1 MKRIASKAPLLLSMA
16 ISVGISGALAAQ
28 EFVKGPLPEP
38 VATEAPAPA
47 PEAEAGAEVAP
58 GAEPVPEVN
67 AAESSRDGAAGAV
80 LPELLAAV
88 AAERAALNRRA
99 LALDKREAEL
109 AFAAAAL
116 SAQDQQLSQLKDEIE
131 RLLGLAEASHTED
144 VTRLVRIYRAM
155 KPADA
160 AAILSDADLEVSVL
174 VIAAM
179 AERDSG
185 PILAKMNKVRAQA
198 ISKII
203 LERSRLPGDQNLVNL
218 KVN

>member
-1 MKRIASKAPLLLSMA
+1 MKTSAKQAVLVLALGLSF
-16 ISVGISGALAAQ
+16 SLAGQMGAQ
-28 EFVKGPLPEP
+28 EFVTGPLPEEP
-38 VATEAPAPA
+38 GTEPA
-47 PEAEAGAEVAP
+47 AGAEP
-58 GAEPVPEVN
+58 PPEVN
-67 AAESSRDGAAGAV
+67 AAESDRDGEAGAV

-88 AAERAALNRRA
+88 AAERAALTRRA

-116 SAQDQQLSQLKDEIE
+116 SEQDQQLSLLKAEIE
-131 RLLGLAEASHTED
+131 RLLGLAEANHTED
-144 VTRLVRIYRAM
+144 VSRLVKIYRAM
-155 KPADA
+155 KPVDA

-179 AERDSG
+179 SERDSG
-185 PILAKMNKVRAQA
+185 PILAKMSKVRAQA

-203 LERSRLPGDQNLVNL
+203 LERSRLPGDQHLVNL

>member
-1 MKRIASKAPLLLSMA
+1 MTVFASKSPLILAMLLSL
-16 ISVGISGALAAQ
+16 GLSGPLCAQ

-38 VATEAPAPA
+38 AAG
-47 PEAEAGAEVAP
+47 PEGMADAEADPAADP
-58 GAEPVPEVN
+58 AAEPPPEVN
-67 AAESSRDGAAGAV
+67 AEESNRDGEAGAV

-116 SAQDQQLSQLKDEIE
+116 SEQDQQLSLLKEEIE
-131 RLLGLAEASHTED
+131 RLLGLAEANHTDD
-144 VTRLVRIYRAM
+144 VTRLVKIYRAM

-179 AERDSG
+179 SERDSG
-185 PILAKMNKVRAQA
+185 PILARMNKTRAQA

-203 LERSRLPGDQNLVNL
+203 LERSRLPGDQHLVNL